1 MSDPA
6 ANTPQAPQAGTP
18 VATSAPAGTPQP
30 FPAAGNISD
39 AEREEL
45 RRNGILMTS
54 FEELYNWGRT
64 NSIWPLQFGL
74 ACCAIEMIA
83 AATARF
89 DIARF
94 GAEIFRPS
102 PRQADLMIVSG
113 TVTKKMA
120 PQVVRLWNQ
129 MPEPKYCI
137 AMGACAIS
145 GGPFKQGY
153 NVLKGIDR
161 FIPVDIYIPGCPPR
175 PEALLNGLI
184 ELQKKMKGEKLT
196 GPNAARF
203 TRADM
208 PSEFPIPAYGAHDLE
223 PPKNDS
229 VWTPPKPEAK
239 A

>member
-1 MSDPA
+1 MSEPA
-6 ANTPQAPQAGTP
+6 TDAPGLT
-18 VATSAPAGTPQP
+18 
-30 FPAAGNISD
+30 D
-39 AEREEL
+39 AERDEL
-45 RRNGILMTS
+45 RRHGILLTKI
-54 FEELYNWGRT
+54 EELVNLGR
-64 NSIWPLQFGL
+64 SKSVWPLQFGL

-83 AATARF
+83 ASMARF

-94 GAEIFRPS
+94 GSEVFRPS
-102 PRQADLMIVSG
+102 PRQADLLIVSG

-161 FIPVDIYIPGCPPR
+161 FIPVDVYIPGCPPR
-175 PEALLNGLI
+175 PEALLHGL
-184 ELQKKMKGEKLT
+184 LQLQEQIKNAKTSGPKAPRHIRPGDCNFPVPEFGE
-196 GPNAARF
+196 R
-203 TRADM
+203 
-208 PSEFPIPAYGAHDLE
+208 DLE
-223 PPKNDS
+223 PPANPA
-229 VWTPPKPEAK
+229 VWQPPQIIRSEK

>member
-1 MSDPA
+1 MSDALPPP
-6 ANTPQAPQAGTP
+6 N
-18 VATSAPAGTPQP
+18 PAGPKP
-30 FPAAGNISD
+30 VEGARPEPAEGFPAAGNIPD

-45 RRNGILMTS
+45 RRHGILLTS
-54 FEELYNWGRT
+54 LEELYGWGRS

-83 AATARF
+83 VATARF

-102 PRQADLMIVSG
+102 PRHADLMIVSG

-175 PEALLNGLI
+175 PEALLHGLTQ
-184 ELQKKMKGEKLT
+184 LQEKIRAERIS
-196 GPNAARF
+196 GPQAARHLQPD
-203 TRADM
+203 AA
-208 PSEFPIPAYGAHDLE
+208 SEFPVPDYGGHDLV
-223 PPKNDS
+223 PPSNPALFN
-229 VWTPPKPEAK
+229 PPVLPRQG
-239 A
+239 

>member
-1 MSDPA
+1 MSD
-6 ANTPQAPQAGTP
+6 
-18 VATSAPAGTPQP
+18 ATDKPIP

-45 RRNGILMTS
+45 RRHGILMTS
-54 FEELYNWGRT
+54 LEELYNWGRS

-137 AMGACAIS
+137 AMCACAIS

-175 PEALLNGLI
+175 PEALLNGLM
-184 ELQKKMKGEKLT
+184 ELQKQIQGERLT
-196 GPNAARF
+196 GPDAARH

-208 PSEFPIPAYGAHDLE
+208 PSEFPIPTFGEHDLQ
-223 PPKNDS
+223 PTKNAE
-229 VWTPPKPEAK
+229 VWKPATPIARTGKG
-239 A
+239 